1 MPSGRQPRDIA
12 VCIGCGYDE
21 LHACVRE
28 VSLDEIIESDGLGGF
43 LVVPAGEVA
52 TMQACHWLRV
62 DYVAGLGGCSACP
75 GLVECWD
82 AGDRG
87 VKR

>member
-1 MPSGRQPRDIA
+1 M
-12 VCIGCGYDE
+12 CIGCGCAE
-21 LHACVRE
+21 LALPGMRE
-28 VSLDEIIESDGLGGF
+28 VALDEIIESDGLGGF
-43 LVVPAGEVA
+43 VAVPTEEVA

-62 DYVAGLGGCSACP
+62 VDYVAGLDVRSAFP

-87 VKR
+87 AKR